1 MLRRLWPATIV
12 LALAGAAAL
21 VGFNALGLAG
31 APAAGLPAGF
41 IFPGNDL
48 VVYLRAGLA
57 VLARASPYTRPPWPG
72 PDVFHYSPA
81 AALAF
86 AWLAQAATMLA
97 GVLPFRALAYGHLA
111 LIVAAWAAAGWLW
124 RAVFRDLFPAQP
136 GLWRAWLPFWL
147 VYSQWFADQNYL
159 NTYTFLM
166 ALTGALTLA
175 LLRRRLWVA
184 VLLAVLIL
192 QAKPHYA
199 FPVVLPILLG
209 RWREAARL
217 WAGVAVA
224 YLGVAGLTLW
234 AVGWPYGASL
244 YGEYVY
250 FLATIPQGYPWSAHY
265 LGLNHSWLSI
275 LHWLFGLQ
283 PWAPFAAGCLKLAT
297 GLPLAWRGLAWL
309 RRPPLPGRP
318 AAALGLALALHL
330 WLLTTLDQL
339 WEVSLAIVAAAYVWA
354 EGDARVR
361 WWAAVIGGGFALVG
375 LLQLGVWRLALAWG
389 RPMDALDPTAHLPVL
404 MLVALSLYGLTLW
417 TADRPKR
424 L

>member
-1 MLRRLWPATIV
+1 MLRRLWPATIFF
-12 LALAGAAAL
+12 ALVGAAAL
-21 VGFNALGLAG
+21 VGFNASGLAG
-31 APAAGLPAGF
+31 APSAGLPAGF

-72 PDVFHYSPA
+72 TDVFHYSPA

-86 AWLAQAATMLA
+86 AWLAQAATALA
-97 GVLPFRALAYGHLA
+97 GALPFRALAYGYLA
-111 LIVAAWAAAGWLW
+111 VIVAAWGLAGWLW
-124 RAVFRDLFPAQP
+124 RAVFRDLFPEQP

-159 NTYTFLM
+159 NLYSLLV
-166 ALTGALTLA
+166 ALAGALALA
-175 LLRRRLWVA
+175 LLRGRLGLA
-184 VLLAVLIL
+184 ILLAALIL
-192 QAKPHYA
+192 QTKPHYA
-199 FPVVLPILLG
+199 FLLMLPCLSG
-209 RWREAARL
+209 HWRLAARL

-224 YLGVAGLTLW
+224 YLGIAGLTLW
-234 AVGWPYGASL
+234 AVGWSYGLSL
-244 YGEYVY
+244 YGDYLY
-250 FLATIPQGYPWSAHY
+250 FLATIPQGYPWSGHY

-283 PWAPFAAGCLKLAT
+283 PWAPFAAGGLKLIT
-297 GLPLAWRGLAWL
+297 GLPLAWRGWVWL
-309 RRPPLPGRP
+309 RRPPLPGHP
-318 AAALGLALALHL
+318 AAALGFALALHL

-339 WEVSLAIVAAAYVWA
+339 WEVSLAVVAAAYLWGA
-354 EGDARVR
+354 GSARAR
-361 WWAAVIGGGFALVG
+361 WWGAVIGGGFALVG

-389 RPMDALDPTAHLPVL
+389 WSMDALDPTAHLPIL